1 MCPDGTQYSQGTP
14 DAPDA
19 TRCGAWVQDAQDA
32 QDVESR
38 LGESGCNMSVS
49 DAGHLFADVVRNWLA
64 CLGYSGRGTI
74 SSDSKMGGL
83 SCLIELSQ

>member
-1 MCPDGTQYSQGTP
+1 MCPDGTQYRQGTP

-19 TRCGAWVQDAQDA
+19 TRSGAWIQDAQDA

-49 DAGHLFADVVRNWLA
+49 DAGHLFADVCGCSIHPGRRWVRL
-64 CLGYSGRGTI
+64 
-74 SSDSKMGGL
+74 
-83 SCLIELSQ
+83 Q

>member
-1 MCPDGTQYSQGTP
+1 MCSDGTQYRQGTP

-32 QDVESR
+32 QDIESR

-49 DAGHLFADVVRNWLA
+49 DAGHLFADVRHA
-64 CLGYSGRGTI
+64 R
-74 SSDSKMGGL
+74 MGIQGKTDL
-83 SCLIELSQ
+83 RKLHGS

>member
-1 MCPDGTQYSQGTP
+1 LLCCMCPDGTQYRQGIL

-19 TRCGAWVQDAQDA
+19 TRSGAWVQDAQDA

-49 DAGHLFADVVRNWLA
+49 DADHLFADVLHYQTKAVQ
-64 CLGYSGRGTI
+64 T
-74 SSDSKMGGL
+74 KK
-83 SCLIELSQ
+83 ELHIG

>member
-1 MCPDGTQYSQGTP
+1 MCPDGTQYRQGTP

-19 TRCGAWVQDAQDA
+19 TRSGAWVQDAQDA

-49 DAGHLFADVVRNWLA
+49 DAGHLFADVETPE
-64 CLGYSGRGTI
+64 RGKGEP
-74 SSDSKMGGL
+74 SA
-83 SCLIELSQ
+83 

>member
-1 MCPDGTQYSQGTP
+1 MCPDGTQYRQGTP

-19 TRCGAWVQDAQDA
+19 TRCGTWVLDAQDA

-49 DAGHLFADVVRNWLA
+49 DAGHLFADV
-64 CLGYSGRGTI
+64 
-74 SSDSKMGGL
+74 SSRRTYAPRMQRL
-83 SCLIELSQ
+83 V